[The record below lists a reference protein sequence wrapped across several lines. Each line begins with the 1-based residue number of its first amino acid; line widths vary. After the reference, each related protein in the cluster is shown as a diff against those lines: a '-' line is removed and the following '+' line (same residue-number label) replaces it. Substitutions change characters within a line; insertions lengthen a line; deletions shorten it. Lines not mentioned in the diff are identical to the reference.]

1 MRDALILWYMK
12 EKTLAKKPPASEAHD
27 EHLLARRQREELKEE
42 LANHYASL
50 PRRRSAKSRR
60 VTFGI
65 LGFIALI
72 VVVFSLL
79 VFWPSSGQSSVGGL
93 PVGSA
98 APNFSLPIYGG
109 TGIGQTVD
117 LRSLRGHPVVL
128 NFWSESCQPC
138 LSEVPYLQR
147 VYANSASGGSQSA
160 FTLLGIDQA
169 DPNVDIRT
177 FGERYHVTYP
187 LLFDAN
193 GAVNQ
198 RYNVTAIPFT
208 FFIDSS
214 GVIRY
219 VVLQPLTPTT
229 MKQGLAAV
237 GITLQ
242 A

>member
-1 MRDALILWYMK
+1 MK
-12 EKTLAKKPPASEAHD
+12 EKTLPEKQAASDAQD

-42 LANHYASL
+42 LAQHYASL

-60 VTFGI
+60 VTFAI
-65 LGFIALI
+65 LGFVALI

-79 VFWPSSGQSSVGGL
+79 VFWPSSGKTSVGGL

-109 TGIGQTVD
+109 AGIGQTVN
-117 LRSLRGHPVVL
+117 LQSLRGHPVVL

-147 VYANSASGGSQSA
+147 TYAGNTARAAQGS
-160 FTLLGIDQA
+160 FILLGIDQA
-169 DPNVDIRT
+169 DPKDDIAP
-177 FGERYHVTYP
+177 FGARYHVTYP

-193 GAVNQ
+193 GTVNQ
-198 RYNVTAIPFT
+198 LYNVTAIPFT

-229 MKQGLAAV
+229 MKQGLAAIGV
-237 GITLQ
+237 TILS
-242 A
+242 

>member
-1 MRDALILWYMK
+1 MHDALILWYMK
-12 EKTLAKKPPASEAHD
+12 EKTLSKKPPASEARN
-27 EHLLARRQREELKEE
+27 EHLLARQQREELKEE
-42 LANHYASL
+42 LAKHYASL

-79 VFWPSSGQSSVGGL
+79 VFWPSSGQTSVGGL

-109 TGIGQTVD
+109 AGTGQTVD
-117 LRSLRGHPVVL
+117 LSSLRGHPVVL

-147 VYANSASGGSQSA
+147 VHANSAS

-193 GAVNQ
+193 GTVNQ

-219 VVLQPLTPTT
+219 VVLQPLTPAT

-237 GITLQ
+237 GVTL
-242 A
+242 